1 MSITVRPA
9 TPEDQAAIR
18 ALVHAERL
26 NPTGLHW
33 PNFVVATQG
42 PAIVGAAQMRRH
54 PDGSRE
60 LGSLV
65 VAPHA
70 RGQGIST
77 RLIEAL
83 LAQESRTVHVIT
95 EAKHATRYA
104 AWGFRTIEPADAS
117 GSVRW
122 NHRLGRL
129 AGIIS
134 FFKRRPLRHLV
145 ILRRIAFQT
154 APLAPQVPITP
165 PSRRRITTVADRGL
179 PVGR

>member
-9 TPEDQAAIR
+9 TPEDQATIR

-42 PAIVGAAQMRRH
+42 AAIVGAAQMRRH

-70 RGQGIST
+70 RGHGIST
-77 RLIEAL
+77 RLIETL
-83 LAQESRTVHVIT
+83 LAHEARCVHVIT
-95 EAKHATRYA
+95 AAQHAARYA
-104 AWGFRTIEPADAS
+104 AWGFRPIEPVDAS
-117 GSVRW
+117 GSVQW

-129 AGIIS
+129 AGIVS
-134 FFKRRPLRHLV
+134 FFKRRPLRRLV
-145 ILRRIAFQT
+145 ILRRAAIQ
-154 APLAPQVPITP
+154 LAPQAIQVPITP